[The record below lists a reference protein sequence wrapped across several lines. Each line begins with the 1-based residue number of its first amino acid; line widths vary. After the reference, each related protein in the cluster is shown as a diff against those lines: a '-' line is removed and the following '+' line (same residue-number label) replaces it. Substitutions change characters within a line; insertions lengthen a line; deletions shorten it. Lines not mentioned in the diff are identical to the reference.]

1 MANLKDFATGT
12 VLTAPTPA
20 TSGTT
25 LVLNSGEGAYMPATP
40 FYATVHPPAVFP
52 TVGSSEK
59 VKVTGVSG
67 DTLTIERSMSGISAK
82 AIESGWRISNTLFKR
97 DVAPIKVAVSTAA
110 ATAAKVG
117 TSDIGSYVPEQG
129 DLLEVTFSS
138 GCNISNPTLNIDDG
152 GAKNIRLGNINVT
165 TAFVGTTSA
174 LVLRMWYDGTY
185 YQVFGSLKNDN
196 TTYTEISDAESITTS
211 SSTARLVSG
220 RRLEYFKNN
229 SLKVDEDDFA
239 SNTDV
244 KFPTQQSVK
253 AYVDAAIAAT
263 KQSLFP
269 IGAIYVSAVATNP
282 ATLLGFGTW
291 VADSEGSAIVGKAAS
306 GTFGTA
312 GATMGAET
320 HTLTI
325 GEMPWHNHGGPL
337 SIDTGGQMGISGGS
351 SAGRGFTSSGVNNVY
366 ANSLVVNGQG
376 GGGAHNNIQPS
387 KVFYVWRRTA

>member
-40 FYATVHPPAVFP
+40 FYATAHPPAVFP
-52 TVGSSEK
+52 TVYNSEK
-59 VKVTGVSG
+59 VKVTNVSG
-67 DTLTIERSMSGISAK
+67 DTLTIERGISGISAK
-82 AIESGWRISNTLFKR
+82 SIEIGWRISNTLFKR
-97 DVAPIKVAVSTAA
+97 DVAPIKVTVSTAA

-117 TSDIGSYVPEQG
+117 TSEDGSYVPEVG

-138 GCNISNPTLNIDDG
+138 GCNVSTPTLSIDGD

-174 LVLRMWYDGTY
+174 LVLRMWYDGTG
-185 YQVFGSLKNDN
+185 YQIFGSLKNDN

-229 SLKVDEDDFA
+229 SLRVDEDDFA

-253 AYVDAAIAAT
+253 AYVDAAIASAVSST
-263 KQSLFP
+263 KQALFP
-269 IGAIYVSAVATNP
+269 IGAIYVSAVSTNP

-291 VADSEGSAIVGKAAS
+291 VADSVGAAIVGKAAS
-306 GTFGTA
+306 GTFETA
-312 GATMGAET
+312 GSTMGAET
-320 HTLTI
+320 HTLTTA
-325 GEMPWHNHGGPL
+325 EMPSHSHQNPVPGGSGSTRYPLNQLGATTAWHWD
-337 SIDTGGQMGISGGS
+337 SSGGTE
-351 SAGRGFTSSGVNNVY
+351 AT
-366 ANSLVVNGQG
+366 G